1 MARPF
6 TIVCLKLTSSGRPVG
21 QPTWHKNTSAYHSL
35 GNCISLQ
42 TRLVQ
47 KPPPQ
52 LFRDLLIIT
61 PVTVFS
67 CGHLS
72 YQIIYNALRDYTCI
86 KTNSGALVA
95 YSASLLVSCSQTD
108 LRTSRLLIVPII
120 SETIDKRVVHNFS
133 HNHNHNQSSL

>member
-1 MARPF
+1 M
-6 TIVCLKLTSSGRPVG
+6 IVCLKLTSSGRPVG
-21 QPTWHKNTSAYHSL
+21 WPTWHKNTSAYHSL

-52 LFRDLLIIT
+52 LFRDLPIIT
-61 PVTVFS
+61 PVTQFFS
-67 CGHLS
+67 CRRLS

-86 KTNSGALVA
+86 KPNSGALVA
-95 YSASLLVSCSQTD
+95 YSASLFVSCSQTN

-120 SETIDKRVVHNFS
+120 SETIDKRVARNFS